1 MSFEPAKF
9 DAKEKVESPKAKQPT
24 FSPPALIEKF
34 NKPIKHSEP
43 YPFQVP
49 ASKQESI
56 PTYPFQ
62 APAKK
67 QEPYPSQAPT
77 KKQEPYSFQAAANT
91 EPYSFETPARKQEK
105 VKPLNPSNVKSF
117 TNVGENF
124 DAQSENNFSPS
135 SPLNSNPSPTFE
147 PLPGFTNFKAEPK
160 KEQKQPQPT
169 KKEK

>member
-1 MSFEPAKF
+1 MG
-9 DAKEKVESPKAKQPT
+9 
-24 FSPPALIEKF
+24 ALIEKF

-49 ASKQESI
+49 ASKQTPS
-56 PTYPFQ
+56 YPFQ

-67 QEPYPSQAPT
+67 QEPYSFQAPT
-77 KKQEPYSFQAAANT
+77 KKQEPYSYQT
-91 EPYSFETPARKQEK
+91 STKKEPYSFETPARKQEK
-105 VKPLNPSNVKSF
+105 VEPLNPSNVKSF

-160 KEQKQPQPT
+160 KRAKAT
-169 KKEK
+169 TTYKEA